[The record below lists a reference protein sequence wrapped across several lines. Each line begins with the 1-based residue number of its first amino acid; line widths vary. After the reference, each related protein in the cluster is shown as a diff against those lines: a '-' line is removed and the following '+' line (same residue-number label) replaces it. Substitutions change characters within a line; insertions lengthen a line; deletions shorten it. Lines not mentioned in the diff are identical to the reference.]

1 MLAVSGA
8 DAVMIGRAARGRP
21 WFPGQ
26 VGVYLETGKVPVD
39 PPLAVQRDV
48 LLELY
53 ESWLHRSGRARG
65 MREARK
71 HIGWA
76 LEAAAG
82 SLGRTAAWVKGWRT
96 ALLSES
102 DPSLVMHGIGNAFDD
117 LGWRT
122 AG

>member
-1 MLAVSGA
+1 MLVQSCA
-8 DAVMIGRAARGRP
+8 DAVMVGRAARGRP

-26 VGVYLETGKVPVD
+26 VGEFLATGRKPVD
-39 PPLAVQRDV
+39 PPLQIQRQV

-53 ESWLHRSGRARG
+53 DSWLSHSGRARG

-76 LEAAAG
+76 LEAAAA
-82 SLGRTAAWVKGWRT
+82 SLGRTAAWAKGWRAGLLAET
-96 ALLSES
+96 DPAL
-102 DPSLVMHGIGNAFDD
+102 VVRGIGDAFDD

-122 AG
+122 AA